1 MAADHGGNHVERI
14 IRGELWVVEPLTH
27 PKPRP
32 AIILSINPV
41 NDLCPDVIVIPVTT
55 KAGPLRIALSEA
67 SRVTG
72 LKQKS
77 YAKCETLGP
86 VHKSRLKNRIG
97 KIPSKDWIKI
107 EAGVKRVL
115 GLP

>member
-1 MAADHGGNHVERI
+1 M
-14 IRGELWVVEPLTH
+14 VEPVTH

-41 NDLCPDVIVIPVTT
+41 NDLCPDVIVIPITT
-55 KAGPLRIALSEA
+55 KPGPLRVPLPQA
-67 SRVTG
+67 SSVTG

-77 YAKCETLGP
+77 FAKCETLGP

-97 KIPSKDWIKI
+97 KIPSQDWIKI
-107 EAGVKRVL
+107 EAGVRRVL
-115 GLP
+115 GLN

>member
-1 MAADHGGNHVERI
+1 MERI
-14 IRGELWVVEPLTH
+14 IRGEVWIVEPVTH

-32 AIILSINPV
+32 AIIISINPV

-55 KAGPLRIALSEA
+55 KPGPLRIALPEA
-67 SRVTG
+67 SHVTG
-72 LKQKS
+72 LTKRS

-97 KIPSKDWIKI
+97 KIPSQHLINI
-107 EAGVKRVL
+107 EIGVKRVL
-115 GLP
+115 GLK